1 MVKTSRHGSSGDAS
15 TLKSPLPSSALT
27 SKPDKD
33 KDPEKEKSAHGGT
46 TERSGL
52 SKSGKNS
59 FRQFLS
65 KKDLKILKR
74 AKAQGGSAWE
84 TAKAQVRLK
93 LAPPEYKSKSA
104 RANTAMPVQ
113 KLKTRLRISVPK
125 DHRVTTEAGVA
136 LAAVLDYAVSELV
149 DNACQACELKKQ
161 RTITARHIKLGVPQD
176 ESLAELFRGVTIPQ
190 GGTVPTV
197 HPELAQGYRQKRKA
211 QNMVPEEKFS
221 KDLSSPSSFG
231 GVTSKG
237 LSEVKPGSS
246 EDASGSGVDPKKDKP
261 GASSSSPAEK

>member
-1 MVKTSRHGSSGDAS
+1 MVKAPKGSSS
-15 TLKSPLPSSALT
+15 TLKSPLSPASGGLT

-33 KDPEKEKSAHGGT
+33 KDPEKEKTGLTGDTGNT

-52 SKSGKNS
+52 TKSGKTS
-59 FRQFLS
+59 LRQFLS
-65 KKDLKILKR
+65 KKDLKILKK
-74 AKAQGGSAWE
+74 AKAQGGSAWD

-113 KLKTRLRISVPK
+113 KLKTRLRDSVAK
-125 DHRVTTEAGVA
+125 GHRVTTEAGVA

-149 DNACQACELKKQ
+149 DNACQACDLKKQ

-176 ESLAELFRGVTIPQ
+176 ESLAMLFRGVTIPQ

-197 HPELAQGYRQKRKA
+197 HPELAQGYRQKRKP
-211 QNMVPEEKFS
+211 QNTVPEEKFS
-221 KDLSSPSSFG
+221 KDLSSPSSGFA
-231 GVTSKG
+231 SKG
-237 LSEVKPGSS
+237 LSEVKPASS
-246 EDASGSGVDPKKDKP
+246 GEDAPASDPKKDKP